1 MKQGIL
7 KHSEYNKQFIKVSW
21 ELCIVQR
28 DSENVL
34 ITLQQEGDLVRCTL
48 K

>member
-7 KHSEYNKQFIKVSW
+7 KPSEYNKVFIKVPW
-21 ELCIVQR
+21 KLCIVQR

-34 ITLQQEGDLVRCTL
+34 VKLQREGDLVTNTL
-48 K
+48 R